1 MTNQYP
7 RDLIGYGELPPN
19 PHWPN
24 DAKIALQF
32 VVNYEEGGENCV
44 LHGDEGS
51 EQFLSEI
58 VGAESYSD
66 RHLSME
72 SIYEYGSRSGFWRL
86 HRLFNQYQVP
96 VTVFGVA
103 TALEKNPSA
112 VAAMQQSNWEIASHG
127 LRWIHYQHFTEQ
139 QEREHIEQAIEIHKR
154 VTGSKPKG
162 WYTGRTSPHTL
173 KIIAERDD
181 ILYCADSYADD
192 LPYWDTQYSKPLLI
206 VPYTLDSNDMR
217 FATPQ
222 GFNTGE
228 HFFQYL
234 KDAFDELYQEGSD
247 SPKMLSI
254 GLHCR
259 LAGRPGRLAGLRRFL
274 DYVKGFDDVW
284 CTTREAIAEHWLAE
298 HPYNTEPS
306 KLSAPLKQ
314 NHVVADLR
322 SAIPQKGEGV
332 LSGLT
337 VSVKDLF
344 DVEGTITGA
353 GLPIWAET
361 AQPATQHAESVT
373 RLLDSGAQLGDKTQ
387 LDELAYSLAGDNSHY
402 GLSLHPHSDDHLS
415 GGSSSGAAVSVA
427 RGESDIGLASD
438 TGGSVRVPASYCGL
452 YGLRPTQNSI
462 STKGMVPL
470 APRFDTVG
478 LLTRDMQALK
488 KASCVLL
495 NHNELQTLALRKSVD
510 RPLAWCEALWSGVD
524 VKTKQLS
531 RALFDAYEGEKMQL
545 DPPVLDSKQRAACFT
560 VLQAESIWRTHYEW
574 LSAHKNSFGES
585 VRQRID
591 WGESIPLTKQIQAD
605 KWLKQWRD
613 ALPFWLPKGVVLMLP
628 TTPTT
633 APKAE
638 SLLSAHDTVNNNSRE
653 QLLGLTA
660 IAGLSGWPQLSCPIL
675 PASTQLKSDVMEDKV
690 SVHSISFLAHQHREL
705 DLFDM
710 AQRVLS
716 V

>member
-1 MTNQYP
+1 MFTRISMSKDYP
-7 RDLIGYGELPPN
+7 RDLLGYGATPPN
-19 PHWPN
+19 PKWPN
-24 DAKIALQF
+24 NARIAIQF

-58 VGAESYSD
+58 VGADSYAD

-86 HRLFNQYQVP
+86 HRLFNEYQLP

-103 TALEKNPSA
+103 TALEKNPPA
-112 VAAMQQSNWEIASHG
+112 VEAMKASGWEIASHG
-127 LRWIHYQHFTEQ
+127 LRWIHYQHFTPQ
-139 QEREHIEQAIEIHKR
+139 QEREHIEQAIALHEK

-173 KIIAERDD
+173 KLIAERDD

-192 LPYWDTQYSKPLLI
+192 LPYWDTHYSKPLLI

-222 GFNTGE
+222 GFNSGE
-228 HFFQYL
+228 QFFQYL
-234 KDAFDELYQEGSD
+234 KDSFDELYREGTQA
-247 SPKMLSI
+247 PKMLSI

-259 LAGRPGRLAGLRRFL
+259 LVGRPGRLAGLRRFIEYI
-274 DYVKGFDDVW
+274 DGFSGVW
-284 CTTREAIAEHWLAE
+284 CATRESIAQHWLDIASPQPIE
-298 HPYNTEPS
+298 SHSQSEQAHIIS
-306 KLSAPLKQ
+306 
-314 NHVVADLR
+314 DLR
-322 SAIPQKGEGV
+322 RHNDLESAGP

-344 DVEGTITGA
+344 DVEGEVTGA
-353 GLPIWAET
+353 GLPEMAKQS
-361 AQPATQHAESVT
+361 QPAKQHAQVVAKLME
-373 RLLDSGAQLGDKTQ
+373 SGAKLGDKTQ

-402 GLSLHPHSDDHLS
+402 GISLHPHSEQHLS

-452 YGLRPTQNSI
+452 YGLRPTHGEI
-462 STKGMVPL
+462 SVQGMIPL

-478 LLTRDMQALK
+478 MLSRDLATLK

-495 NHNELQTLALRKSVD
+495 DHHELQTVAMRKNIA
-510 RPLAWCEALWSGVD
+510 RPLAWCESLWQGVD
-524 VKTKQLS
+524 PATKAAALQLFEQYKGEKLQLS
-531 RALFDAYEGEKMQL
+531 Q
-545 DPPVLDSKQRAACFT
+545 PVLNSSQRATCFS
-560 VLQAESIWRTHYEW
+560 VLQAESIWRTH
-574 LSAHKNSFGES
+574 H
-585 VRQRID
+585 
-591 WGESIPLTKQIQAD
+591 
-605 KWLKQWRD
+605 KWLAKHLHCFGKEIRTRLTWGQSLPLAQQIEADNWFAQWQQE
-613 ALPFWLPKGVVLMLP
+613 LPFWLPKGAVLLMP

-633 APKAE
+633 APHLD
-638 SLLSAHDTVNNNSRE
+638 SLTQGTSASAR
-653 QLLGLTA
+653 QSLLGLTA
-660 IAGLSGWPQLSCPIL
+660 IAGLSDWPQLSCPL
-675 PASTQLKSDVMEDKV
+675 PSSEPSISGAA
-690 SVHSISFLAHQHREL
+690 VHSVSFLAHKHREL

-710 AQRVLS
+710 AQRILMN
-716 V
+716 